1 MLFSK
6 GIAVVVSSILVC
18 DKQLFITHAKRGVE
32 EANLLPCDLLLL
44 IELGSFSYSR
54 NWCKDAYGVKD

>member
-18 DKQLFITHAKRGVE
+18 DKQLFITRAKREVE
-32 EANLLPCDLLLL
+32 QARSDLR
-44 IELGSFSYSR
+44 SDF
-54 NWCKDAYGVKD
+54 V

>member
-18 DKQLFITHAKRGVE
+18 DKQLFITHAKREVE
-32 EANLLPCDLLLL
+32 QARNDLRSDF
-44 IELGSFSYSR
+44 I
-54 NWCKDAYGVKD
+54 